1 MARAVL
7 DTGANQVTLELEY
20 AGFVD
25 AATNGS
31 IGASTSSVKLTLAD
45 VYVCTGSYT
54 FYDSSNKC
62 VVTGTLV
69 ADKTVTNSNLNLGR
83 NDQAKITS
91 LSPSPVALGFG
102 GTTSTS
108 VTVDMTGLGYPGD
121 MKGTLYLTAPRRIYG
136 KPSTPSVSISTNAIT
151 WSGNQT
157 NARADKY
164 WQNAEVEYQIN
175 DTWYAITTSAVP
187 GDTSRSFSSS
197 ANNRYRG
204 RVRAKNQDATG
215 DYGYSPHY
223 YTTPSA
229 PSNFTATRAPGSTQ
243 TNFTWTNNARYS
255 SELVIRRTVGSTVTD
270 FPIAGNL
277 TSAFIGQALD
287 VEAKY
292 TIYCKTPQGWNQAT
306 SAQSNQVTVPAS
318 YLTPSAPTSVALAYV
333 SDTTATTTIAG
344 NNTNTSSTTWW
355 QDIEIEAKVNE
366 GAWGGRKTVT
376 GSSKTISVTGLSPN
390 QRVQIRG
397 RSKNPTGESAWV
409 YSGYIYTTP
418 NGPTGATVTRQKGQN
433 KLTITATPAQ
443 WASATTIR
451 RSLDDGKTWTSVGSL
466 TNGSFTDSLNDER
479 GALYELISVTPSPS
493 RSSAPVIVTAAPAF
507 TSSKAKIPGINRI
520 YASTNRIRQVFVG
533 GTRIWVDGD

>member
-45 VYVCTGSYT
+45 VYVCTGSLT

-91 LSPSPVALGFG
+91 LSPSSIGLAFG
-102 GTTSTS
+102 STTAASL
-108 VTVDMTGLGYPGD
+108 TVDMTGLGYPGD
-121 MKGTLYLTAPRRIYG
+121 MKGTLNLTAPRRIYG
-136 KPSTPSVSISTNAIT
+136 KPATPSVSISTSSIT

-157 NARADKY
+157 NSKADKY
-164 WQNAEVEYQIN
+164 WQNADVDYQIN
-175 DTWYAITTSAVP
+175 DTWYSITTSAAP

-215 DYGYSPHY
+215 DYGYSAHY

-229 PSNFTATRAPGSTQ
+229 PSNLKATRAAGDAT
-243 TNFTWTNNARYS
+243 TYFTWTNNARYS
-255 SELVIRRTVGSTVTD
+255 GGLVIRRTVGSTVTD

-277 TSAFIGQALD
+277 TSAHIGQALD

-292 TIYCKTPQGWNQAT
+292 SIYCKTPQGWNQAT
-306 SAQSNQVTVPAS
+306 SAQSNQVTVAAS

-344 NNTNTSSTTWW
+344 NNTNSSSTTWW
-355 QDIEIEAKVNE
+355 QNIEIEAQLNE
-366 GAWGGRKTVT
+366 GTWGGRKTVS
-376 GSSKTISVTGLSPN
+376 GSSKTISVTGLSMN
-390 QRVQIRG
+390 QRVRVRG
-397 RSKNPTGESAWV
+397 RSTNPTGESAWV

-433 KLTITATPAQ
+433 KLTITATPAL

-466 TNGSFTDSLNDER
+466 TNGSFTDSLHDEKA
-479 GALYELISVTPSPS
+479 ALYELTSVTPSPS
-493 RSSAPVIVTAAPAF
+493 RSSAPVIVSAAAAF

-520 YASTNRIRQVFVG
+520 YANTNRIRQVYVG

>member
-25 AATNGS
+25 AATNVS

-45 VYVCTGSYT
+45 VYVCTGYYT
-54 FYDSSNKC
+54 FHDSSNKC
-62 VVTGTLV
+62 VVTGSLV
-69 ADKTVTNSNLNLGR
+69 ADKTVSNTNLDLGR

-91 LSPSPVALGFG
+91 LSPSSIGLAFG
-102 GTTSTS
+102 STTAASL
-108 VTVDMTGLGYPGD
+108 TVDMTGLGYPGD
-121 MKGTLYLTAPRRIYG
+121 MKGTLNLTAPRRIYG
-136 KPSTPSVSISTNAIT
+136 KPATPSVSISTSSIT

-157 NARADKY
+157 NSKADKY
-164 WQNAEVEYQIN
+164 WQNADVDYQIN
-175 DTWYAITTSAVP
+175 DTWYAITTFAAP

-215 DYGYSPHY
+215 DYGYSAHY

-229 PSNFTATRAPGSTQ
+229 PSNLKATRAAGDAT
-243 TNFTWTNNARYS
+243 TYFTWTNNARYS
-255 SELVIRRTVGSTVTD
+255 GELVIRRTVGSTVTD

-277 TSAFIGQALD
+277 TSAHLGQALD

-344 NNTNTSSTTWW
+344 NNTNSSSTTWW
-355 QDIEIEAKVNE
+355 QDIEIEARVNE

-433 KLTITATPAQ
+433 KLTITATPAL

-466 TNGSFTDSLNDER
+466 TNGSFTDSLNDEKA
-479 GALYELISVTPSPS
+479 ALYELTSVTPSPS
-493 RSSAPVIVTAAPAF
+493 RSSAPVIVTAAAAF

-520 YASTNRIRQVFVG
+520 YANTNRIRQVFVG

>member
-45 VYVCTGSYT
+45 VYVCTGSFT

-69 ADKTVTNSNLNLGR
+69 TDKTVSNTNLNLGR
-83 NDQAKITS
+83 NDQAKITALTPSTVS
-91 LSPSPVALGFG
+91 LAYG
-102 GTTSTS
+102 GTTAASL
-108 VTVDMTGLGYPGD
+108 TVDMTGLGYPGD
-121 MKGTLYLTAPRRIYG
+121 MKGTLNLTAPRRVYG
-136 KPSTPSVSISTNAIT
+136 KPATPNVSISTSAIT
-151 WSGNQT
+151 WGGNQT
-157 NARADKY
+157 NAKTDKY
-164 WQNAEVEYQIN
+164 WQNADVDYQIN
-175 DTWYAITTSAVP
+175 DTWYAITTTAAP

-215 DYGYSPHY
+215 DYGYSEHY

-229 PSNFTATRAPGSTQ
+229 PSNLKATRAAGDAT
-243 TNFTWTNNARYS
+243 TYFTWTNNARYS
-255 SELVIRRTVGSTVTD
+255 GELVIRRTVGSTVTD

-277 TSAFIGQALD
+277 SAAHIGQALD
-287 VEAKY
+287 AEAKY
-292 TIYCKTPQGWNQAT
+292 TIYCKTPQGWNRAT
-306 SAQSNQVTVPAS
+306 SAQSNQVTVAAS
-318 YLTPSAPTSVALAYV
+318 YLTPSAPTSVALAFV
-333 SDTTATTTIAG
+333 SDATATTTVSG
-344 NNTNTSSTTWW
+344 NNTNSSSTTWW
-355 QDIEIEAKVNE
+355 ENIEIEAQLNE
-366 GAWGGRKTVT
+366 GTWGGRKTVT
-376 GSSKTISVTGLSPN
+376 GSSKTISVTGLSMN
-390 QRVQIRG
+390 QRVQVRG
-397 RSKNPTGESAWV
+397 RSTNPTGESAWV

-418 NGPTGATVTRQKGQN
+418 NIPSGATVTRLKGQN
-433 KLTITATPAQ
+433 KVVITATPAQ

-466 TNGSFTDSLNDER
+466 TNGSFTDSLNDEKA
-479 GALYELISVTPSPS
+479 ALYELTSVTPAPS
-493 RSSAPVIVTAAPAF
+493 RPSGALVLTAAPAF

-520 YASTNRIRQVFVG
+520 YANTNRIRQVYVG

>member
-54 FYDSSNKC
+54 FYDSVNKC
-62 VVTGTLV
+62 VVTGSLV
-69 ADKTVTNSNLNLGR
+69 ADKTVSNINLNLGR

-91 LSPSPVALGFG
+91 LSPSSIGLAFG
-102 GTTSTS
+102 STTAASL
-108 VTVDMTGLGYPGD
+108 TVDMTGLGYPGD
-121 MKGTLYLTAPRRIYG
+121 MKGTLNLTAPRRIYG
-136 KPSTPSVSISTNAIT
+136 KPATPSVSISSSSIT

-157 NARADKY
+157 NSKADKY
-164 WQNAEVEYQIN
+164 WQNADVDYQIN
-175 DTWYAITTSAVP
+175 DTWYAITTSAAP

-277 TSAFIGQALD
+277 TSAHIGQALD

-355 QDIEIEAKVNE
+355 QNIEIETKVNE

-397 RSKNPTGESAWV
+397 RSKNPTDESAWV

-433 KLTITATPAQ
+433 KLTITATPAL

-466 TNGSFTDSLNDER
+466 TSGSFTDSLHDEK
-479 GALYELISVTPSPS
+479 AAKYELTSVTPSPS

>member
-62 VVTGTLV
+62 VVTGSLV
-69 ADKTVTNSNLNLGR
+69 ADKTVSNINLNLGR

-91 LSPSPVALGFG
+91 LSPSSIGLAFG
-102 GTTSTS
+102 STTAASL
-108 VTVDMTGLGYPGD
+108 TVDMTGLGYPGD
-121 MKGTLYLTAPRRIYG
+121 MKGTLNLTAPRRIYG
-136 KPSTPSVSISTNAIT
+136 KPATPSVSISTSSIT

-157 NARADKY
+157 NSKADKY
-164 WQNAEVEYQIN
+164 WQNADVDYQIN
-175 DTWYAITTSAVP
+175 DTWYAITTSAAP

-277 TSAFIGQALD
+277 TSAYIGQALD

-433 KLTITATPAQ
+433 KLTITATPAL

-466 TNGSFTDSLNDER
+466 TNGSFTDSLHDEK
-479 GALYELISVTPSPS
+479 AAKYELTSVTPSPS
-493 RSSAPVIVTAAPAF
+493 RSSAPMIVTAAPAF